1 MTDKQQS
8 TGLGSLEVVGGPDSK
23 REIFK
28 KEDLHVWRQKF
39 GTNLAA
45 WRGDITCLE
54 IDGIVNEAN
63 EKLSNGNGMNGAIHA
78 AAGPELLKE
87 CQTRYPDGCPIGNT
101 KITKAYNLPSKHILH
116 TVGPNGQN
124 AAALAECYKS
134 TLDCAV
140 KNGVLSL
147 CFCCIATG
155 VNGYPNQDAA
165 IVALTSV
172 YTWLKEPAN
181 HGKLDLICFCTF
193 LPIDVQMYAAL
204 LPQIFEPND
213 GVGTILKNG
222 TTVRIDG
229 IEAKPEINGT
239 VGVIRGFSQS
249 RGRYL
254 VLQNN
259 KNGKDQEIGALRRQ
273 NLTVVKAV
281 TLNLTVPKDTKA
293 GDIVKLKSPS
303 GQNLPVKIPEG
314 LKEGD
319 QFQIQ
324 LQQEGA
330 AEQTADQRYA
340 PKQPEDNN
348 KKMMIHKFLVKA
360 KDLMTEKKYKESK
373 EVIISALKLAPTSHK
388 LHFNMGNVMFMSGD
402 FYQALKAYQ
411 GALHYAAEDAV
422 SPSRFDIV
430 HNLGGAAKQIPE
442 QLPLAV
448 EAFKGCVE
456 EQPDHESSK
465 KELDECKKM
474 LSKQQDEWLTKKAAL
489 EKTES
494 EKATTGKAADS
505 NMTTSD
511 VGSWLASLSTK
522 DEGPDVTDGKD
533 VKDFM

>member
-1 MTDKQQS
+1 MAQN
-8 TGLGSLEVVGGPDSK
+8 GSKGGVGPLEVIGGPDVK

-28 KEDLHVWRQKF
+28 KEDLHIWRQKF

-54 IDGIVNEAN
+54 IDGIVNEAT
-63 EKLSNGNGMNGAIHA
+63 EKLTGGGGINGAIHA

-87 CQTRYPDGCPIGNT
+87 CQSRYPDGCPIGNA
-101 KITKAYNLPSKHILH
+101 KITGAYNLPCKHILH

-140 KNGVLSL
+140 KNGVASL

-172 YTWLKEPAN
+172 YTWLKEPVN

-213 GVGTILKNG
+213 GVGPILKNG

-229 IEAKPEINGT
+229 IESQPQINGT
-239 VGVIRGFSQS
+239 VGVIRGYSQS

-259 KNGKDQEIGALRRQ
+259 KGGQDQEIGALRRQ

-293 GDIVKLKSPS
+293 GDIVRLKSPS

-314 LKEGD
+314 LSAGD

-330 AEQTADQRYA
+330 ESQTQDMRYA

-348 KKMMIHKFLVKA
+348 KKMMIHKFLVKT
-360 KDLMTEKKYKESK
+360 KELLKEKKFKEAK
-373 EVIISALKLAPTSHK
+373 EIIISALKLAPTSHK

-402 FYQALKAYQ
+402 FYQSLKAYQ

-456 EQPDHESSK
+456 EDPKHENSK
-465 KELDECKKM
+465 IELADCEKR
-474 LSKQQDEWLTKKAAL
+474 LAKQQNEWVKKKVEL
-489 EKTES
+489 QKTEA
-494 EKATTGKAADS
+494 KKVAAGGTETS
-505 NMTTSD
+505 MSTSD

-522 DEGPDVTDGKD
+522 DEGPDVASGGDL
-533 VKDFM
+533 KDFT